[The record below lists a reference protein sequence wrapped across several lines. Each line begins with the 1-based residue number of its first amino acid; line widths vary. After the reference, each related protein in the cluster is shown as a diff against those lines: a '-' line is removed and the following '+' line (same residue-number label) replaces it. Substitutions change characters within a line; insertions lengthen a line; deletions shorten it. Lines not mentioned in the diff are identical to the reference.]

1 MWIVYLLKS
10 EPLVWSFWGEQSRVA
25 NFWKE
30 CWETG
35 WLLLKWMSFA
45 FLLES
50 LIVAPIPA
58 EKVTQWFGGDSGWTI
73 PFSPTIG
80 IPAYLN
86 GYAVIPLV
94 AGRIEKGMVPG
105 NRDGFHGNRRRNFYS
120 CRNGSTRL

>member
-1 MWIVYLLKS
+1 MDRLPFKIRT
-10 EPLVWSFWGEQSRVA
+10 LVWSFWREPSRVE

-35 WLLLKWMSFA
+35 WLLLKWISFA
-45 FLLES
+45 FLLEI
-50 LIVAPIPA
+50 LIVAPIQA

-94 AGRIEKGMVPG
+94 TGLIEKGMVP
-105 NRDGFHGNRRRNFYS
+105 
-120 CRNGSTRL
+120 